1 MSLGFNVV
9 TLHGISC
16 QKMYGTHSTIYMVTF
31 LPEGVSPFPNIHRV
45 VEKMCMSVKY
55 RVCKHITFLYN
66 S

>member
-1 MSLGFNVV
+1 MSPGFTVL

-45 VEKMCMSVKY
+45 VEKKCACLESIEFVNMLL
-55 RVCKHITFLYN
+55 FL
-66 S
+66 